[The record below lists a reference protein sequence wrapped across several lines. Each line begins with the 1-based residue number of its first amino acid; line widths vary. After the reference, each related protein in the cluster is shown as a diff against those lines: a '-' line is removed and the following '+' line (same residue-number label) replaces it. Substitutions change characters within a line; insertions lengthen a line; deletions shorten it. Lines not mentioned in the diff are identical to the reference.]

1 MWSWC
6 DISTHNVRNYL
17 DGMDTL
23 IAEYGPNGTKI
34 GTDSGDT
41 HPVPVTFIFMTGHAY
56 TNNVGSGRP
65 KNQADL
71 ILAHC
76 RANGYYCID
85 YFGIDSHDMA
95 GNYYE
100 NADDGDGGG
109 TTFYDD
115 WQNANHLGEDW
126 FYTETSPGASD
137 HAHPQHNTQY
147 ITANRKAYAMWWT
160 LARIAG
166 WDGVTY

>member
-1 MWSWC
+1 
-6 DISTHNVRNYL
+6 
-17 DGMDTL
+17 
-23 IAEYGPNGTKI
+23 
-34 GTDSGDT
+34 
-41 HPVPVTFIFMTGHAY
+41 MTGHAY
-56 TNNVGSGRP
+56 TDNVGSGRP